1 MQWVNKSDKEKTI
14 LVDNLLLASDNMIGL
29 AFYPVKDGELANKT
43 RRPIGVG
50 ISNYANYLASQK
62 AIFTDEIAKELTH
75 SLMEDVT
82 YFILKGSTKLAKLR
96 KPYSYFKDSEWVKG
110 ILPMDL
116 HPVKYKY
123 KLKHNWSKLRED
135 IKQDGV
141 RFSYHFAQA
150 PTASSSIV
158 IGVTE
163 SIEPIRDLFS
173 TREGTYTLPHIVPNL
188 KGNRKYY
195 QNAFDIPTK
204 VIYDLASI
212 RQKFLDQSQALNTYY
227 RTTDSAYEIIRD
239 IIYAESIGLKTLYY
253 LVPKK
258 AETDGE
264 SCESCGS

>member
-1 MQWVNKSDKEKTI
+1 VIVLQRRVPRQI
-14 LVDNLLLASDNMIGL
+14 LLRQPRACFNTGL
-29 AFYPVKDGELANKT
+29 VLCYLSNIN
-43 RRPIGVG
+43 IGVG

-158 IGVTE
+158 IGV
-163 SIEPIRDLFS
+163 
-173 TREGTYTLPHIVPNL
+173 
-188 KGNRKYY
+188 
-195 QNAFDIPTK
+195 
-204 VIYDLASI
+204 
-212 RQKFLDQSQALNTYY
+212 
-227 RTTDSAYEIIRD
+227 
-239 IIYAESIGLKTLYY
+239 
-253 LVPKK
+253 
-258 AETDGE
+258 
-264 SCESCGS
+264 